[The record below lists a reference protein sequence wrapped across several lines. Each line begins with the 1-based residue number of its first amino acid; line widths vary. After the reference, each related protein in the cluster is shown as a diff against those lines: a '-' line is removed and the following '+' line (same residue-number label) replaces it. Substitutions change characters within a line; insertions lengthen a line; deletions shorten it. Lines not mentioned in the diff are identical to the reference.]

1 MSNTLSNTPDID
13 PQTGYADTDEANAS
27 VAQAAKELREAAGE
41 RIHGAVH
48 NAEEKFRETLHKAK
62 EKSSELRE
70 RATESA
76 RHLREVAEEKAT
88 GLCEQATVHAK
99 QLREN
104 ACEQWDD
111 TRVKAKEIHV
121 TAEDYIRQNP
131 TQCVLGAVGIGFLI
145 GLLVR
150 R

>member
-1 MSNTLSNTPDID
+1 MSNTLSTTPGID
-13 PQTGYADTDEANAS
+13 PQAGSADPGQPNAS

-41 RIHGAVH
+41 RIHGAIH
-48 NAEEKFRETLHKAK
+48 QAEEKFRDGLDKAR
-62 EKSSELRE
+62 EKSAELRGRAGESARQLREVAGEKASELRE
-70 RATESA
+70 
-76 RHLREVAEEKAT
+76 
-88 GLCEQATVHAK
+88 QANVHAK
-99 QLREN
+99 QLRET
-104 ACEQWDD
+104 ACEQWDE

-131 TQCVLGAVGIGFLI
+131 TQCVLGAIGIGFLI